1 MVKLISLLVFS
12 LFSLYISA
20 FIDFSSNS
28 IFFQDDTDTYCK
40 TELIEKSRIK
50 SPVNIGYYNSDG
62 TMVFPGNPHF
72 VLDRT
77 FYKRVNGV
85 KFEFKDK
92 KLSNDENDPSYK
104 DLEMDIT
111 GIGYAYV
118 KLYNQ
123 TYKYNPKTLRL
134 RVFSE
139 HTFEKTKMDMEIQ
152 IMHEL
157 SSDITNNKLPQRIG
171 LAVLFS
177 IARNKKSSFVDDFI
191 GKDEKFNDETTRYN
205 FALTKSLDLNQFFNF
220 WEPYYYYEGSGTS
233 PEDYCKRVDWFVMK
247 KVQNMSQ
254 EQLRQIQLIL
264 SHEGYPHG
272 FAKQLEKNLKD
283 GNPEHR
289 IYYHPNVEPEDD
301 E

>member
-1 MVKLISLLVFS
+1 
-12 LFSLYISA
+12 
-20 FIDFSSNS
+20 
-28 IFFQDDTDTYCK
+28 
-40 TELIEKSRIK
+40 
-50 SPVNIGYYNSDG
+50 
-62 TMVFPGNPHF
+62 MVFPGNPHF
-72 VLDRT
+72 ILDRT

-92 KLSNDENDPSYK
+92 KPVQVNGGPSYK
-104 DLEMDIT
+104 DLEMNIT

-123 TYKYNPKTLRL
+123 TYIYNPKTLRL

-157 SSDITNNKLPQRIG
+157 SDITNIKLPQRIG

-191 GKDEKFNDETTRYN
+191 GKDEKSTDETTRYY
-205 FALTKSLDLNQFFNF
+205 FTLTKSLDLNQFFNF

-254 EQLRQIQLIL
+254 EQLRQIRLIL
-264 SHEGYPHG
+264 SHEGYPDG
-272 FAKQLEKNLKD
+272 FAKKLEKNLANGKSK
-283 GNPEHR
+283 HR
-289 IYYHPNVEPEDD
+289 IFYHPNVEPEDD

>member
-1 MVKLISLLVFS
+1 MKLIPLLVFS
-12 LFSLYISA
+12 LFSLYISEP
-20 FIDFSSNS
+20 IDFSSNS
-28 IFFQDDTDTYCK
+28 PFFRDKKYC
-40 TELIEKSRIK
+40 TLEKNGQGSDYK

-85 KFEFKDK
+85 KFEFLNKQVSDN
-92 KLSNDENDPSYK
+92 LQYK
-104 DLEMDIT
+104 DLEMNIT

-123 TYKYNPKTLRL
+123 TYVYNPKTLRL

-157 SSDITNNKLPQRIG
+157 SDITNNKLPQRIG

-191 GKDEKFNDETTRYN
+191 GKDEKSTDETTRYY
-205 FALTKSLDLNQFFNF
+205 FTLTKSLDLNQFFNF

-264 SHEGYPHG
+264 SHEGYPDG
-272 FAKQLEKNLKD
+272 FAKKLEKNLANGKSK
-283 GNPEHR
+283 HR
-289 IYYHPNVEPEDD
+289 IFYHPNVEPEDD